1 MSKLPVPDEIWRG
14 LAYDLPVSLLLWAG
28 IIAGIRWLVS

>member
-1 MSKLPVPDEIWRG
+1 MSKLPVPPEIWRG
-14 LAYDLPVSLLLWAG
+14 LAYGLPVTLLLWAG

>member
-14 LAYDLPVSLLLWAG
+14 LAYGLPVTLALWAG
-28 IIAGIRWLVS
+28 IIAGIRWMLS